1 MEIDSA
7 SSSNERIHVV
17 LDQQEVALLSKF
29 IGKGL
34 VSTSLGS
41 EETAATLALHEQF
54 TELESAMDQP
64 DPIAIPK
71 TASKRPKSIIESLYA
86 SAEEQRRR
94 DNLVDERTTKRVAPN
109 PQERNQLRAMTLSR
123 RLQQKMRRT

>member
-7 SSSNERIHVV
+7 SSSNERIHIV
-17 LDQQEVALLSKF
+17 LDQQDVALLSKF

-41 EETAATLALHEQF
+41 EETAATLALYEQF

-64 DPIAIPK
+64 DPIAMPK

-86 SAEEQRRR
+86 STEEQRRR
-94 DNLVDERTTKRVAPN
+94 NNLVDERGTNRIAPN
-109 PQERNQLRAMTLSR
+109 PQERSRLRAMTLSR
-123 RLQQKMRRT
+123 RLRLKMRRS